1 MSDTSQEH
9 GWDRGW
15 DDHDRRQLCRLASLP
30 LTEKLRWL
38 EEAHRLVRHLSGATE
53 RPAAGKVSR

>member
-1 MSDTSQEH
+1 MSDKSQEH

-15 DDHDRRQLCRLASLP
+15 DGHDTRQLHRLAALP

-38 EEAHRLVRHLSGATE
+38 EEAHRLVRHLSGATKQ
-53 RPAAGKVSR
+53 PAAGKVSR